1 VENLTVLRGDGS
13 LYRTLDSVGAV
24 DRARETGNLTAPEPL
39 VPGETLVVRFR
50 STALNRSVAGGDA
63 GETTTERFFDALE
76 SSPTS
81 EFAITRSA
89 GPGCEPVRLPPESGR
104 AGVLHDAAN
113 ATFAVVMDTETFRA
127 VGGCGGDPALPGDY
141 EVAVTVAGE
150 DRRRTVEGP
159 LRVRASEDATLT
171 AAVRTR
177 HGAPGLATELDD
189 AAAVGAAA
197 RAGRLRP
204 TTRLVRG
211 ETLTL
216 SFTSDR
222 LNASYART
230 TGPNATARLRR
241 ALDAVNGS
249 LSIVT
254 DRERLE
260 LDGAAGSTDAT
271 GLLLGGP
278 GVRTHRDA
286 ANATFHLVVDSRRAT
301 VARSAGDRVT
311 LANTTEESYFVRVV
325 VPGGASERFT
335 QRFAVVDAGTSL
347 RVVTNASTV
356 DGDGPVVLDRGG
368 GFGVRGETN
377 LVPGTTLTA
386 RVVTANG
393 SVAVTRRL
401 ETTAREATPDEEG
414 SAFAGR
420 FDGGTLDDG
429 RGLRVELAYRGRVVD
444 RRQLV
449 VGRSPVLRN
458 ATVRRLRTDGSGP
471 TAEFAVTA
479 RFPGPGFVVVNSRN
493 GFSTVPVP
501 AGEPT
506 RVTGTVRLPPRPEDA
521 PDERPVRLIAVYDA
535 NRNRTLDP
543 PRGDAYGDPAFRRPE
558 DGVVAASVEL
568 GPPLTPTAPPP
579 GTTIAVEEGQTGFG
593 VAGALAALLAGG
605 ALLARRH
612 GGP

>member
-1 VENLTVLRGDGS
+1 VDNLTVLRGDGS
-13 LYRTLDSVGAV
+13 LYWTLDSAGAV

-50 STALNRSVAGGDA
+50 STALNRSVAAGDA
-63 GETTTERFFDALE
+63 GETTTERFFEALE

-81 EFAITRSA
+81 EFAITRS
-89 GPGCEPVRLPPESGR
+89 GSPGCEPVRLPPESGR
-104 AGVLHDAAN
+104 AGVLRDAAN
-113 ATFAVVMDTETFRA
+113 ATFTVVIDTGTLRA

-141 EVAVTVAGE
+141 EVAVTAAGE
-150 DRRRTVEGP
+150 ERRRTVEET

-171 AAVRTR
+171 AGVRSR
-177 HGAPGLATELDD
+177 HGAPGLAAELDD

-204 TTRLVRG
+204 ATRVVRG

-222 LNASYART
+222 LNASYARPD
-230 TGPNATARLRR
+230 GPTATARLRR
-241 ALDAVNGS
+241 AVDAVDGS
-249 LSIVT
+249 LAVTT

-260 LDGAAGSTDAT
+260 LDGAGGSTDAP

-311 LANTTEESYFVRVV
+311 LANTTDESYFVRVA
-325 VPGGASERFT
+325 VPGGAPERFT
-335 QRFAVVDAGTSL
+335 QRFVVVDAGTSL
-347 RVVTNASTV
+347 RVVTNASTA
-356 DGDGPVVLDRGG
+356 DGDGPVVLGRAG

-377 LVPGTTLTA
+377 LAPGATLTA

-401 ETTAREATPDEEG
+401 ATTAREANSVDEG
-414 SAFAGR
+414 STFAGR
-420 FDGGTLDDG
+420 VDTGPLEDG

-444 RRQLV
+444 RRLLV
-449 VGRSPVLRN
+449 VGQPPVLRN
-458 ATVRRLRTDGSGP
+458 ATVRRVRTDGGSP
-471 TAEFAVTA
+471 TAEFGVTA
-479 RFPGPGFVVVNSRN
+479 RFPAPGFVVVSSRE
-493 GFSTVPVP
+493 GFATARVP
-501 AGEPT
+501 ASEAT

-521 PDERPVRLIAVYDA
+521 GGERPVRLIAVYDA
-535 NRNRTLDP
+535 NRNGTLDP
-543 PRGDAYGDPAFRRPE
+543 PTGDAYGDPAFRSPE
-558 DGVVAASVEL
+558 DGIVAASARL

-593 VAGALAALLAGG
+593 VAGALAALLAAV
-605 ALLARRH
+605 ALLARRR
-612 GGP
+612 